1 MTEASIEPFA
11 KAHLGGLVALLAA
24 EGWTVYTDDVER
36 TYRALRAPG
45 VTTLVAI
52 AGRQVVGAI
61 QVQSDGAIQAHVS
74 MLLID
79 PEWRGRRLGSR
90 LLRDALDRAGGLQL
104 DIRTRTEG
112 YYERLGASRSLG
124 FRLTR
129 EDLGLRGTRAQYA
142 VDDAGGR

>member
-11 KAHLGGLVALLAA
+11 QAHLDGLIALVAA
-24 EGWTVYTDDVER
+24 EGWTEYTDDVER
-36 TYRALRAPG
+36 TCRALTAPG
-45 VTTLVAI
+45 VTTLVASVG
-52 AGRQVVGAI
+52 AAVVGVI
-61 QVQSDGAIQAHVS
+61 QVQSDGLIQAHVS

-79 PEWRGRRLGSR
+79 RQWRGVGLGSR
-90 LLRDALDRAGGLQL
+90 LLREGLQRAGGLQL

-129 EDLGLRGTRAQYA
+129 EDLGLSP
-142 VDDAGGR
+142 DAT

>member
-1 MTEASIEPFA
+1 MTEASIKPFA
-11 KAHLGGLVALLAA
+11 QAHLDGLVALVAA
-24 EGWTVYTDDVER
+24 EGWAEYADNVER
-36 TYRALRAPG
+36 TYRALTAPG

-52 AGRQVVGAI
+52 VGGRVVGAI
-61 QVQSDGAIQAHVS
+61 QVQSDGLIQAHVS

-79 PEWRGRRLGSR
+79 PNWRGVGLGSR
-90 LLRDALDRAGGLQL
+90 LLREGLERAGGLQL

-129 EDLGLRGTRAQYA
+129 KDLGLRGT
-142 VDDAGGR
+142 DAG

>member
-11 KAHLGGLVALLAA
+11 QAHLDGLIALVAA
-24 EGWTVYTDDVER
+24 EGWTEYTEDVER
-36 TYRALRAPG
+36 TYRALTAPG

-52 AGRQVVGAI
+52 VGERVVGAI
-61 QVQSDGAIQAHVS
+61 QVQSDGVIQAHVS
-74 MLLID
+74 MLLIN
-79 PEWRGRRLGSR
+79 RSSRRTGLGSR
-90 LLRDALDRAGGLQL
+90 LLREGLERAGGLQL

-129 EDLGLRGTRAQYA
+129 EDLGLLGA
-142 VDDAGGR
+142 DAG

>member
-1 MTEASIEPFA
+1 MTEASIEPFTE
-11 KAHLGGLVALLAA
+11 AHLDGLVSLVAA
-24 EGWTVYTDDVER
+24 EGWTQYADDTER
-36 TYRALRAPG
+36 TCRALTAPG
-45 VTTLVAI
+45 VTALVAI
-52 AGRQVVGAI
+52 AGGRVVGGI

-79 PEWRGRRLGSR
+79 QGWRGRRLGSR
-90 LLRDALDRAGGLQL
+90 LLREGLDRSGALQL

-129 EDLGLRGTRAQYA
+129 EDLGLRVRAA
-142 VDDAGGR
+142 S